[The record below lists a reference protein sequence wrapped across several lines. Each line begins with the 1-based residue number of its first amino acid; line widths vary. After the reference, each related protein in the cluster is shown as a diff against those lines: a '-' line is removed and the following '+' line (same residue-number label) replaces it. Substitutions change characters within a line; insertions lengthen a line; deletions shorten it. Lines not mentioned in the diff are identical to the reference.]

1 MFCKNCEEYVEGD
14 YSHSEAHFS
23 LSLHTWMNN
32 EHLKLQ
38 WRSSSYLFQTERPDR
53 LPGDPR
59 PELPRQREDRRHQP
73 RHPPHRRPVLLEDVQ
88 GTAYSEHA
96 SITVVI
102 QYTFIWNKYKSCS
115 AMSALLRL
123 GLLARRV
130 IYWRNSTTNITFCQ
144 MTPWRLQKQGSTK
157 A

>member
-1 MFCKNCEEYVEGD
+1 MFCKNCEEYVVEGD

-32 EHLKLQ
+32 EHFKTTMKKLI
-38 WRSSSYLFQTERPDR
+38 
-53 LPGDPR
+53 LPVSEGAPR
-59 PELPRQREDRRHQP
+59 PTAWWPAPRAPPSAWRPPPSASTSSPSPPRPPWRRP
-73 RHPPHRRPVLLEDVQ
+73 RHRLFR
-88 GTAYSEHA
+88 TR
-96 SITVVI
+96 
-102 QYTFIWNKYKSCS
+102 QYNCCHTFIWNKYKSCS

-157 A
+157 M